1 MDFSTSVSEFKG
13 NISTSEGCTFKVT
26 DASGTEKTSGSIGSG
41 CKVVVYDGGGKAVS
55 SKEVVIKGDNS
66 GDGKCNSLDLLK
78 IQKHIVGV
86 SSLSGAYFTASDIN
100 GDGKVNSL
108 DLLYVQKYIVKI
120 YDIKN

>member
-1 MDFSTSVSEFKG
+1 MKKFYLYIENMGLYLKIVET
-13 NISTSEGCTFKVT
+13 IT
-26 DASGTEKTSGSIGSG
+26 IM
-41 CKVVVYDGGGKAVS
+41 
-55 SKEVVIKGDNS
+55 
-66 GDGKCNSLDLLK
+66 LHLK